1 MSMNNPQSSF
11 EDSIYGPNGT
21 HPAPKTLP
29 YPTQPLKTLYGDT
42 VEYIIPEGQKEKVL
56 KKLFPFGD
64 PPPMSATWMDIHEK
78 KEFQIKDFK
87 VVQQGDY
94 VLLVSP
100 YFANSG
106 GSVVDWEP
114 IGSKDD
120 GVHIAPMTDELA
132 DGAYSAGYADGFTGM
147 PKGTAE
153 PRCEDGMTKK
163 RHDMLKEI
171 YEMGFE
177 AGAAEREGGQDVFG
191 SVYTTT
197 TRRRTARRP
206 R

>member
-1 MSMNNPQSSF
+1 MAMHNPQASF

-29 YPTQPLKTLYGDT
+29 YPTCPIKTLYGDT
-42 VEYIIPEGQKEKVL
+42 VEYIIPDGQKEKVL

-78 KEFQIKDFK
+78 REFVIKDFK

-100 YFANSG
+100 YFAKSG
-106 GSVVDWEP
+106 GSVVDWQP
-114 IGSKDD
+114 IGSQDD
-120 GVHIAPMTDELA
+120 GVHVSPMSDELA
-132 DGAYSAGYADGFTGM
+132 DSAYSAGYADGFTGM

-153 PRCEDGMTKK
+153 PRRDDGMSQK

-171 YEMGFE
+171 YAAGFDD
-177 AGAAEREGGQDVFG
+177 GTAEREGGRDIFR
-191 SVYTTT
+191 SVYTNS
-197 TRRRTARRP
+197 TRRHVARHHR
-206 R
+206 